1 MLDISSKYTDIE
13 VIGVFDNKLNVL
25 WGESGSGKTFL
36 FSKIKAFLQDTKTP
50 YVEIPHNA
58 ASVTVLSILNSLQSG
73 TVVLYDSGDL
83 SFNKEIC
90 RLIDSLNIV
99 CIISLKTLKYAKY
112 TDYGLYVVKY
122 APGTL
127 CVEEVSE

>member
-1 MLDISSKYTDIE
+1 MLDISSRYTDTE
-13 VIGVFDNKLNVL
+13 VIGVFENKLNVL

-58 ASVTVLSILNSLQSG
+58 SSRTVLSILNSLQSG

-83 SFNKEIC
+83 SFNEEIC
-90 RLIDSLNIV
+90 RIVDSLDII

-112 TDYGLYVVKY
+112 TDYGLYTVRY
-122 APGTL
+122 TSGAL
-127 CVEEVSE
+127 LVEEL